1 MNETNINLD
10 PDMAQG
16 IEITLTDGRRYSLR
30 DKHTLCDINEEQE
43 AIFLFDNGEIYHGQ
57 SNGQVD
63 DEGDFHL
70 FKTGSQ
76 HGIALPFARLVAW
89 AYEQP
94 PRDPAEVVRE
104 RLRELARQASEE
116 LNLDLLSVR
125 FRRDDD
131 GNLTDIALRYEE
143 RVNPE
148 TENGNPQTEG
158 ERK

>member
-30 DKHTLCDINEEQE
+30 DKQTLCDIDEEQE
-43 AIFLFDNGEIYHGQ
+43 AIFLFDNGEIYRGQ
-57 SNGQVD
+57 SDGQED

-116 LNLDLLSVR
+116 LNLDLLAVR